1 MIQRPKTQCCASL
14 RTMSALL
21 RGPNAEPRASTKLDE
36 TLTLLTVC
44 GRGVDVCSVNKS
56 AAGFQERVSCE
67 ARAGRSVRNLRRA
80 LIVFPSGNYELLAAP
95 FFGIGFAVS
104 FSWL

>member
-1 MIQRPKTQCCASL
+1 
-14 RTMSALL
+14 MSALL
-21 RGPNAEPRASTKLDE
+21 RGPNTEPRASTKLDE

-44 GRGVDVCSVNKS
+44 GRGVDVCSVSKS

-67 ARAGRSVRNLRRA
+67 ARAGRSVGTR

-95 FFGIGFAVS
+95 FFRDRLRCFLLMALLAPAPRRGF
-104 FSWL
+104 FL